1 MNNKE
6 IKMKV
11 YRKFSEDKENKYY
24 NDIPTAIKAF
34 QNNMTTK
41 EMITYFKG
49 R

>member
-11 YRKFSEDKENKYY
+11 YRKFLEDKENKYY
-24 NDIPTAIKAF
+24 NDIFIVIKVF
-34 QNNMTTK
+34 QNNMIIK
-41 EMITYFKG
+41 EMIIYFKG